1 LRVFFSEI
9 TWKRE
14 IVQQAEDKALDQEI
28 ERKMASIEFE
38 EKLRIIKEENER
50 EIEKLNELL
59 MSSRAEN
66 KGRVLEL
73 EEKQNKLQELEK

>member
-1 LRVFFSEI
+1 
-9 TWKRE
+9 
-14 IVQQAEDKALDQEI
+14 
-28 ERKMASIEFE
+28 MASIEFE